1 MNSKLEKRGRYFQF
15 SLCYVWLKSFKIET
29 IEVLLIFQ
37 WVSLYYI
44 HFEISG
50 DPCNLIGSH
59 QCDFFTNHTIFALN
73 HVLNRTI
80 FALYLIVSDSNT
92 K

>member
-1 MNSKLEKRGRYFQF
+1 MNSKLEKRGRYFQV
-15 SLCYVWLKSFKIET
+15 SLFYVWQKSFKVET

-37 WVSLYYI
+37 WVSPYYI

-50 DPCNLIGSH
+50 DLCNLIVSQ
-59 QCDFFTNHTIFALN
+59 QCDVFMNHTIFALN
-73 HVLNRTI
+73 HVLNRNI
-80 FALYLIVSDSNT
+80 FAVYRIVSVLST